1 MSKIDDVDEVQF
13 RQINPSWLEDDG
25 PSRLA
30 FLPTKKDDGKL
41 SLDRSSTTTA
51 KDAFE
56 DFKALGLNS
65 SGVYGLTPDE
75 FSKQPS
81 PVECHGSP
89 LENNPHH
96 SHADFSELSNGQ
108 RKAKSQELRRL
119 AIARGKLHP

>member
-65 SGVYGLTPDE
+65 SGVYGVRPW
-75 FSKQPS
+75 
-81 PVECHGSP
+81 H
-89 LENNPHH
+89 
-96 SHADFSELSNGQ
+96 
-108 RKAKSQELRRL
+108 
-119 AIARGKLHP
+119 